1 MRGRVLVAL
10 VTVLFVFLEFFVLIT
25 PAPQSGEKWC
35 KARRRKD
42 SAWLP
47 PLVLAATTRVA
58 AAAAAAAAATT
69 TATTTAAA
77 ISTMART
84 PLAIAVG
91 AC

>member
-1 MRGRVLVAL
+1 

-58 AAAAAAAAATT
+58 AAAAAAAAAATT